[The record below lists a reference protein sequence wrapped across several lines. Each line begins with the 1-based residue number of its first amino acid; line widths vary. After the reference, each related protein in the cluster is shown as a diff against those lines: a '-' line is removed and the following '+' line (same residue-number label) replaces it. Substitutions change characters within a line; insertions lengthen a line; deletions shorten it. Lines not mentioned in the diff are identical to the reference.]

1 MCGITGFIDPKR
13 EGSRAELEHV
23 VSAMAEVMY
32 HRGPDDG
39 GCFADEKLG
48 LALGFRRLAIQDLSR
63 AGAQP
68 MLSASGRYIIV
79 FNGEIYN
86 FRELRRELE
95 LDGYGNWRGHSDTE
109 VLLAL
114 VERRGIKDALVKID
128 GMFAFAIYDKER
140 QRLHL
145 ARDRMGEKPLYYG
158 WAGGV
163 FAFGSELKAIVERPG
178 WRREVEP
185 AALHAYMRYSYVPAP
200 LTIYRGIRKLLPGH
214 LLTVDLEILSERI
227 LPAVEAYW
235 NSRSIIEDAKRNQF
249 AGDEP
254 EAIDQLDKLLTHSV
268 SRRLISD
275 VPLGVFLSGG
285 IDSSTVAA
293 IAQKVSLNPIKTF
306 TIGFGD
312 ARYDESKHAAAVAA
326 HLGTDHF
333 ELLAEKESPLRLVEH
348 MPCVYDEPFAD
359 VSQLPTL
366 LLSELTRRH
375 VTVALSGDGG
385 DELFLGYP
393 RYVRATERWAKS
405 QGLFAYT
412 LGRMSMVSALFP
424 NTLWKKVSVGRR
436 PWRLGDKLYRMAAD
450 GAATTP
456 EDVYE
461 AYVSRWRTAERP
473 TPEPTAGYY
482 FEALRHPHLEESLDR
497 MSFADA
503 VTYLPDDLLVKIDR
517 ATMSVGLEG
526 RTPLLDHKVVQFAWS
541 LPSSMK
547 IKNGI
552 VKYPLRGVLAKYLTG
567 GFFDKPKQG
576 FEPPLGDWLR
586 GPLRDW
592 ANELLEEKNLGDGGN
607 IDPVPVRDAWREHLD
622 GVRDWRFELWNVLMF
637 QAWRKAWRV

>member
-1 MCGITGFIDPKR
+1 MCGITGFVDPKR
-13 EGSRAELEHV
+13 DGNRATLERA
-23 VSAMAEVMY
+23 VSAMAETLH
-32 HRGPDDG
+32 HRGPDDS

-48 LALGFRRLAIQDLSR
+48 LALGFRRLAIQDLSP

-68 MLSASGRYIIV
+68 MSSASSRYIAV

-86 FRELRRELE
+86 FRDLRLELE
-95 LDGYGNWRGHSDTE
+95 RDGVGNWKGHSDTE

-114 VERRGIKDALVKID
+114 VERRGIEDALGRLD
-128 GMFAFAIYDKER
+128 GMFAIAVYDKQR
-140 QRLHL
+140 RRLHL

-163 FAFGSELKAIVERPG
+163 FAFGSELKAIAERSG
-178 WRREVEP
+178 WRREIEP

-214 LLTVDLEILSERI
+214 LLSVDLERMSDGM
-227 LPAVEAYW
+227 LPPANVYWNARAIIEAAQRNRFSGDEQEAVEC
-235 NSRSIIEDAKRNQF
+235 
-249 AGDEP
+249 
-254 EAIDQLDKLLTHSV
+254 LDKLLTHSI
-268 SRRLISD
+268 SRRLIAD

-293 IAQKVSLNPIKTF
+293 IAQKNSSNAISTF
-306 TIGFGD
+306 TIGFD
-312 ARYDESKHAAAVAA
+312 DVRYDESKQAAAIAG
-326 HLGTDHF
+326 HLGTEHI
-333 ELLAEKESPLRLVEH
+333 ELRAKSDSPLRLVER
-348 MPCVYDEPFAD
+348 MPSVYDEPFAD

-393 RYVRATERWAKS
+393 RYTSAAKRWTKS
-405 QGLFAYT
+405 KGLFECM
-412 LGRMSMVSALFP
+412 LGRMRKVSAFLP
-424 NTLWKKVSVGRR
+424 QSDLNKLSVGRR
-436 PWRLGDKLYRMAAD
+436 PWRLGDKAYRMAMD
-450 GAATTP
+450 TAAVTP

-461 AYVSRWRTAERP
+461 AYVSRWRTAGRP
-473 TPEPTAGYY
+473 TPEPTYGYY
-482 FEALRHPHLEESLDR
+482 FEHERHPDLVEALDK

-517 ATMSVGLEG
+517 ATMAVGLEG
-526 RTPLLDHKVVQFAWS
+526 RAPLLDHEVVRFAWS

-547 IKNGI
+547 
-552 VKYPLRGVLAKYLTG
+552 VKHGVAKCPLRGVLARYVPG
-567 GFFDKPKQG
+567 EFFNKPKQG

-592 ANELLEEKNLGDGGN
+592 ADDLLEEQKLGDDGI
-607 IDPVPVRDAWREHLD
+607 IDPSPVQDVWREHLE
-622 GVRDWRFELWNVLMF
+622 GVRDWRFELWNILMF
-637 QAWRKAWRV
+637 QAWRKVWRV